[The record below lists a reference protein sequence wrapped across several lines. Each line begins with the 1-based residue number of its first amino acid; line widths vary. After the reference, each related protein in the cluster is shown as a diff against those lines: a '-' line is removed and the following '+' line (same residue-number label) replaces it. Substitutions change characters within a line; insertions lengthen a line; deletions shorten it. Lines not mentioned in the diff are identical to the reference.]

1 MASATVPVNDNDESG
16 SPKLIDSKKYF
27 SLYFIS
33 STNPNVSAIF
43 AIFSNSEF
51 EDWDSY
57 CTRLEKTRNYN
68 VKFLPS
74 KIVSSSMYFLRLSRE
89 VGRGTRILCS
99 LDGMY
104 TNNGIFSSNSFRL
117 YMLME

>member
-33 STNPNVSAIF
+33 STNPNVSVIF
-43 AIFSNSEF
+43 AIFSNSELRYYA
-51 EDWDSY
+51 SKIY
-57 CTRLEKTRNYN
+57 TPSKQ
-68 VKFLPS
+68 FLPS